1 MNSISLYRLGGFALI
16 AGPVLS
22 IVFFLL
28 QPGGLLI
35 DNADSSD
42 AVASITSFA
51 SNSTL
56 TIVTSMVIALGL
68 LLIVFGFYAVQKITR
83 VDGVG
88 DALSQFG
95 LLALIIGVF
104 GWIVAQ
110 GLHLALADAN
120 LQDLNA
126 WVPVYSVYAG
136 ITLMSAIA
144 VSLGFL
150 TFSLALSTRDDFN
163 NIVALVVSIVSVV
176 AFVCFIAAAVVPEQT
191 DTMILIG
198 RICYF
203 PWTIW
208 GILLGLDLLKWDY
221 EV

>member
-1 MNSISLYRLGGFALI
+1 MNSMSVYRLAGLALI
-16 AGPVLS
+16 AGPIIS
-22 IVFFLL
+22 IIFFLL

-56 TIVTSMVIALGL
+56 TKVTSMVIALGL
-68 LLIVFGFYAVQKITR
+68 TLIVFGFYAVQKITR
-83 VDGVG
+83 IDDIGDG
-88 DALSQFG
+88 LSQFG
-95 LLALIIGVF
+95 LLALVFGAF

-110 GLHLALADAN
+110 GLDLALADAD
-120 LQDLNA
+120 LQDINA
-126 WVPVYSVYAG
+126 WVPVYSVDAG

-163 NIVALVVSIVSVV
+163 NIAALVISIVSVV
-176 AFVCFIAAAVVPEQT
+176 ALVCFIAAAIVPEQS

-208 GILLGLDLLKWDY
+208 GIMLGVNLLKWDADI
-221 EV
+221 

>member
-16 AGPVLS
+16 AGPVLW

-110 GLHLALADAN
+110 GLHLALADAD

-221 EV
+221 EI

>member
-16 AGPVLS
+16 AGPVLW

-104 GWIVAQ
+104 GWIMAQ
-110 GLHLALADAN
+110 GLHLALADAD

-221 EV
+221 EI

>member
-1 MNSISLYRLGGFALI
+1 MDSMSLNRLGGLALI

-56 TIVTSMVIALGL
+56 TKVTSMVIALGL
-68 LLIVFGFYAVQKITR
+68 LLIVYGFYAVQKITR
-83 VDGVG
+83 IDGIG
-88 DALSQFG
+88 DGLSQFG
-95 LLALIIGVF
+95 LMALIFGAF

-110 GLHLALADAN
+110 GLHLALADAD
-120 LQDLNA
+120 LQDLTA
-126 WVPVYSVYAG
+126 WVPVYSIDAG

-150 TFSLALSTRDDFN
+150 AFSFALSTRDDFN
-163 NIVALVVSIVSVV
+163 NIAALVISIVSVV
-176 AFVCFIAAAVVPEQT
+176 ALVCFIAAAIVPEQT

-208 GILLGLDLLKWDY
+208 GIMLGLDLPKRDY

>member
-1 MNSISLYRLGGFALI
+1 MNSMSVYRLAGLALI
-16 AGPVLS
+16 AGPIIS
-22 IVFFLL
+22 IIFFLL

-56 TIVTSMVIALGL
+56 TKVTSMVIALGL
-68 LLIVFGFYAVQKITR
+68 TLIVFGFYAVQKITR
-83 VDGVG
+83 IDDVG
-88 DALSQFG
+88 DGLSQFG
-95 LLALIIGVF
+95 LLALVFGAF

-110 GLHLALADAN
+110 GLHLALADAD
-120 LQDLNA
+120 LQDINA
-126 WVPVYSVYAG
+126 WVPVYSVDAG

-163 NIVALVVSIVSVV
+163 NIAALVISIVSVV
-176 AFVCFIAAAVVPEQT
+176 ALVCFIAAAIVPEQS

-208 GILLGLDLLKWDY
+208 GIMLGVNLLKWDADI
-221 EV
+221 

>member
-1 MNSISLYRLGGFALI
+1 MNSISLYRLGGLALI

-83 VDGVG
+83 SNGIG

-95 LLALIIGVF
+95 LLALIIGAF

-110 GLHLALADAN
+110 GIHVALADAD

-163 NIVALVVSIVSVV
+163 KIVALVVSIVSVV

-208 GILLGLDLLKWDY
+208 GILLGLDLLKSDY

>member
-1 MNSISLYRLGGFALI
+1 MNSMSVYRLAGLALI
-16 AGPVLS
+16 AGPIIS
-22 IVFFLL
+22 IIFFLL

-56 TIVTSMVIALGL
+56 TKVTSMVIALGL
-68 LLIVFGFYAVQKITR
+68 TLIVFGFYAVQKITR
-83 VDGVG
+83 IDDIGDG
-88 DALSQFG
+88 LSQFG
-95 LLALIIGVF
+95 LLALVFGAF

-110 GLHLALADAN
+110 GLDLALADAD
-120 LQDLNA
+120 LQDINA
-126 WVPVYSVYAG
+126 WVPVYSVDAG

-163 NIVALVVSIVSVV
+163 NIAALVVSIVSVV
-176 AFVCFIAAAVVPEQT
+176 ALVCFIAAAIVPEQS

-208 GILLGLDLLKWDY
+208 GIMLGVNLLKWDADI
-221 EV
+221 

>member
-1 MNSISLYRLGGFALI
+1 MNSISLYRLGGLALI

-83 VDGVG
+83 SNGIG

-95 LLALIIGVF
+95 LLALIIGAF
-104 GWIVAQ
+104 GCIVAQ
-110 GLHLALADAN
+110 GIHVALADAD

-163 NIVALVVSIVSVV
+163 KIVALVVSIVSVV

-208 GILLGLDLLKWDY
+208 GILLGLDLLKSDY

>member
-1 MNSISLYRLGGFALI
+1 MNSISLYRLGGLALI

-42 AVASITSFA
+42 AVASITSVA

-83 VDGVG
+83 SNGIG

-95 LLALIIGVF
+95 LLALIIGAF
-104 GWIVAQ
+104 GLIVAQ
-110 GLHLALADAN
+110 GIHVALADAD

-136 ITLMSAIA
+136 ISLMSAIA

-176 AFVCFIAAAVVPEQT
+176 AVVCFIAAAIVPEQT

-208 GILLGLDLLKWDY
+208 GILLGLDLLKSDY

>member
-110 GLHLALADAN
+110 GLHLALADAD

-221 EV
+221 EI

>member
-16 AGPVLS
+16 AGPVLW

-110 GLHLALADAN
+110 GLHLALADAD

-203 PWTIW
+203 PWAIW

>member
-110 GLHLALADAN
+110 GLHLALADAD